1 MPKCPPATAGQDREI
16 GMTRAGGEPW
26 VCGSCRSF
34 NEIRSTRCYKCR
46 TPRALVEADPSTLIV
61 AGAGATEA
69 SAAVAQAASAAAVGG
84 YRDSA
89 ARAGLTQC
97 MVVATGILAV
107 VASIAG
113 ADMIG
118 NMLKG
123 ETDEARQD
131 VGVVVALGWT
141 LYGFAAVT
149 LVSWAAWLSRV
160 VDNVPK
166 VGLGWPNVSPTA
178 AFIENFLPGWNL
190 LRVPAIVRDII
201 HRLEPANGRAD
212 ALLVAAWLGLVGGVV
227 LPRGGGIVIGVFADS
242 VKQVLAVSVILGEAA
257 LGVTLA
263 GLVFLILLIRRIES
277 RMQAAAAATTTI
289 DPSIKLQPAAEPA
302 G

>member
-1 MPKCPPATAGQDREI
+1 MAGER
-16 GMTRAGGEPW
+16 W
-26 VCGSCRSF
+26 VCGSCRSL
-34 NEIRSTRCYKCR
+34 NEVRSPRCYKCR
-46 TPRALVEADPSTLIV
+46 TPRALAEADLSTLIT
-61 AGAGATEA
+61 AGAGAAES
-69 SAAVAQAASAAAVGG
+69 SAAVTEAARTAALGG

-113 ADMIG
+113 DDMIG
-118 NMLKG
+118 NVLKG
-123 ETDEARQD
+123 EADEARRE
-131 VGVVVALGWT
+131 VGVVVGLGWA

-149 LVSWAAWLSRV
+149 FVSWAAWLSRV

-201 HRLEPANGRAD
+201 HRLEPANGRAEG
-212 ALLVAAWLGLVGGVV
+212 LLILAWLGLVGGVV
-227 LPRGGGIVIGVFADS
+227 LPRAGGLAVGIFADS
-242 VKQVLAVSVILGEAA
+242 VAQVLAASVILGHAA
-257 LGVTLA
+257 LGVTLV
-263 GLVFLILLIRRIES
+263 GLVFLILLIRRIDS
-277 RMQAAAAATTTI
+277 RMQAAAQKVDRSPTLETVPEFAA
-289 DPSIKLQPAAEPA
+289 
-302 G
+302 